1 MAQVN
6 PNYSM
11 LETDSSISGSEVIPT
26 QDATTLIDGKV
37 TIDAIKTYVFT
48 GITAS
53 ATELN
58 YLDITTLGTGAAS
71 KAVVLDTSADY
82 TWPAAG
88 TLTHAGTAAIA
99 FTGTAVTKG
108 INFAGATP
116 AYADHDDA
124 FIAVGTYNDAVTIAN
139 TSAYSFIPIQVNLSS
154 TGNVSSAGQQ
164 VAAMRLRVD
173 TDTNAQGNTAIAV
186 AQLRSDLSQN
196 CYAFS
201 GISQSA
207 NISDNITISP
217 GEFQV
222 GFWQVTG
229 AGNIIC
235 STGNVSVV
243 EARMAGTGTG
253 VDYVG
258 LFGINTAATI
268 DSVIKANVGAG
279 TVTNGVSVAGTM
291 TNGINI
297 SGTMTDAITIT
308 NTATALAA
316 TCSAIGASGRTAT
329 LTGSMANGNLGDGYG
344 AVELQLNATGTLAGQ
359 ITGLSNWINVGAS
372 AVCGSNKLVA
382 QDNGIY
388 VPSAGTPMASA
399 IGIIGMRMQYVA
411 EGGENPGAL
420 HLFDTNI
427 YSNVLTSLF
436 RVNAIVD
443 MGGSTGAQTG
453 NDYKIPLFYDQTAG
467 QLWYVNIYHS

>member
-11 LETDSSISGSEVIPT
+11 LETDSSISGSEMIPT
-26 QDATTLIDGKV
+26 QDATTLVDGKV
-37 TIDAIKTYVFT
+37 TIDAIKTYIA
-48 GITAS
+48 GTAS
-53 ATELN
+53 ATELT

-82 TWPAAG
+82 IWPAAG

-108 INFAGATP
+108 INFASATP

-173 TDTNAQGNTAIAV
+173 TDTNAQGNTAISV

-196 CYAFS
+196 CYAFA

-222 GFWQVTG
+222 GFWQLTG
-229 AGNIIC
+229 AGNITC

-268 DSVIKANVGAG
+268 DSVLKAQVLAG
-279 TVTNGVSVAGTM
+279 TVTNGVSVTGTM
-291 TNGINI
+291 ANGAYIN
-297 SGTMTDAITIT
+297 TTIT
-308 NTATALAA
+308 GAANGRSLKVDGALAA
-316 TCSAIGASGRTAT
+316 PGHA
-329 LTGSMANGNLGDGYG
+329 DGYG
-344 AVELQLNATGTLAGQ
+344 TVELNANFSGTIAGPYACASSTWVNLASG
-359 ITGLSNWINVGAS
+359 TVP
-372 AVCGSNKLVA
+372 GSNIIAV
-382 QDNGIY
+382 QNNGIY
-388 VPSAGTPMASA
+388 APSGITHSSA
-399 IGIIGMRMQYVA
+399 TYILGARMQYVA
-411 EGGENPGAL
+411 DDQAQPNAIF
-420 HLFDTNI
+420 LFDTNI
-427 YSNVLTSLF
+427 SGGAVKAIIECNALSEMTPAAVKNSAGGQSIPLLYSK
-436 RVNAIVD
+436 
-443 MGGSTGAQTG
+443 TG
-453 NDYKIPLFYDQTAG
+453 NQVY
-467 QLWYVNIYHS
+467 YVNVYTA